1 MTNSPV
7 PANSLTPCPFGGNP
21 KVAAQMG
28 FPSCGIARPGPFF
41 NDLNLAKPTSG
52 GRKSRRGG
60 TDEPVVASEPGVP
73 PVEAPA
79 TNKPPVTQSPP
90 KPQCPQDCIAKGCG
104 KRNFLHKIFGT
115 GGGRKSRRGGT
126 GCGSY
131 GKKKYAGRKSRR
143 GSGHCASHGKK
154 KMHGGR
160 KSRRGG
166 LARVGSRGKGKWKC
180 VVYGSRCTRVKR
192 SRKSRR

>member
-41 NDLNLAKPTSG
+41 NSLSLGKPTSG
-52 GRKSRRGG
+52 GRKSRRRGG
-60 TDEPVVASEPGVP
+60 RRSRRGGVDTVAAVNGNPALDAYQEPKALPNMEEKPVAPVKCP
-73 PVEAPA
+73 P
-79 TNKPPVTQSPP
+79 
-90 KPQCPQDCIAKGCG
+90 GCG
-104 KRNFLHKIFGT
+104 KKNILHSIFGT
-115 GGGRKSRRGGT
+115 GGRKSRRGGRKSRR
-126 GCGSY
+126 G
-131 GKKKYAGRKSRR
+131 GRKSRR
-143 GSGHCASHGKK
+143 GGRKSRRGGRKSRR
-154 KMHGGR
+154 GGR

-180 VVYGSRCTRVKR
+180 VVYGRRCTRVKR
-192 SRKSRR
+192 GGRKSRR

>member
-1 MTNSPV
+1 MTNTSEPK

-41 NDLNLAKPTSG
+41 NDLNLGKSMGG

-60 TDEPVVASEPGVP
+60 RKSRRGGRKSRRGGENDNVSAESPLANLPSAQEPAQAPVKAVIQP
-73 PVEAPA
+73 PA
-79 TNKPPVTQSPP
+79 P
-90 KPQCPQDCIAKGCG
+90 KPQCPQECIAKGCG
-104 KRNFLHKIFGT
+104 KRNILHKIFGMS
-115 GGGRKSRRGGT
+115 GGRKSRRGGT
-126 GCGSY
+126 GCGS
-131 GKKKYAGRKSRR
+131 
-143 GSGHCASHGKK
+143 HKK
-154 KMHGGR
+154 KMYAGR

-192 SRKSRR
+192 GRKSRR